1 MLQLRVMAEENLKI
15 KTEQEN
21 FRKEF
26 DCLKLSLENK
36 SRFIEKSRSN

>member
-26 DCLKLSLENK
+26 DCLKLSLENQ
-36 SRFIEKSRSN
+36 SRFIEVRR

>member
-1 MLQLRVMAEENLKI
+1 MFQLREMAEENLKI

-26 DCLKLSLENK
+26 DCLKLSLENQ
-36 SRFIEKSRSN
+36 SRLIEVSRSK